1 MLSMYFSSPEN
12 LQNIHSNKQIFSRLI
27 FATKMSVS
35 VVMAVLVVTV
45 LVPSQCQMETDYC
58 GLSSQ
63 HTMCLYRQAV
73 QGQACVAVTQ
83 RGVNTTEAANVA
95 EAAGAAAAT
104 KAAKAAEVAPPL
116 WVDWQ
121 PRPQRP
127 PEQP

>member
-45 LVPSQCQMETDYC
+45 LVPSHCQMETDYC
-58 GLSSQ
+58 VLSSQ

-73 QGQACVAVTQ
+73 QGQACVALTQ
-83 RGVNTTEAANVA
+83 RGVNTTEAADILHIHNTLRAAVA
-95 EAAGAAAAT
+95 TGT
-104 KAAKAAEVAPPL
+104 SGQSIL
-116 WVDWQ
+116 YC
-121 PRPQRP
+121 
-127 PEQP
+127 

>member
-12 LQNIHSNKQIFSRLI
+12 LQNIHSNKLIFSRLI
-27 FATKMSVS
+27 FATKMSVL
-35 VVMAVLVVTV
+35 VVMAVLVTV

-83 RGVNTTEAANVA
+83 RGVNITEAANILHIHNTLRSAVA
-95 EAAGAAAAT
+95 TGT
-104 KAAKAAEVAPPL
+104 SGQSIL
-116 WVDWQ
+116 YC
-121 PRPQRP
+121 
-127 PEQP
+127 